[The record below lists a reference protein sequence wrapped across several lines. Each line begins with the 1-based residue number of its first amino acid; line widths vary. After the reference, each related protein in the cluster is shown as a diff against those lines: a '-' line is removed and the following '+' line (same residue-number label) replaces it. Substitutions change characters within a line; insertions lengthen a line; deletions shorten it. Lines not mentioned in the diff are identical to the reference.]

1 MKHRMTDIQLA
12 ALVLREQD
20 PGGTLPDDLLAYEQ
34 ARNAALAQLAAV
46 TQQRDAL
53 REALEAVEFAVEYRS
68 RLDGH
73 VYCQCPKCGEEKPDH
88 RPGCQLAAAL
98 AQVRS

>member
-1 MKHRMTDIQLA
+1 MKNNSKSHEELMDLA
-12 ALVLREQD
+12 RQVRDGIRATRQERD
-20 PGGTLPDDLLAYEQ
+20 
-34 ARNAALAQLAAV
+34 AALAALAAV